1 MTGALRMLGL
11 TAARHARATIV
22 LWLVLLTFAGVGAL
36 TLARG
41 ATASYTMPGAS
52 FDAVREDLQAK
63 IPDNGISSG
72 YVVLEAES
80 GFNDTQKQA
89 IAQAVT
95 TIGQL
100 PEVAGSFDPFVAADA
115 VIQASVQLEDA
126 KAQLAQAKAQID
138 EGQAQLDAATA
149 ALPGG
154 LSAEEIAALAPDV
167 ATQEAALAEARTTLR
182 TNQDKVDAAQRELN
196 AAAVFLGSSEASYVT
211 GVILPVDGGY
221 TCV

>member
-52 FDAVREDLQAK
+52 FEAVREDLQAK

-154 LSAEEIAALAPDV
+154 AERRRNRRSCP
-167 ATQEAALAEARTTLR
+167 RCG
-182 TNQDKVDAAQRELN
+182 NP
-196 AAAVFLGSSEASYVT
+196 GSRPGRSPHHPAYEP
-211 GVILPVDGGY
+211 G
-221 TCV
+221 